1 MRFRAIGGRVVVVV
15 ALPHLAQLWPDTVQ
29 GRLHRRDAVHRSL
42 HIRDFT
48 VRVRFGQLPVLMIP
62 SVQFQVL
69 ALTFSLTTL
78 LHSKEPNNDWIF
90 GGQHV
95 QKTAENL
102 TLMKFVLLE
111 A

>member
-1 MRFRAIGGRVVVVV
+1 MGSIGSLKISSWSQPLSRS
-15 ALPHLAQLWPDTVQ
+15 
-29 GRLHRRDAVHRSL
+29 RILH
-42 HIRDFT
+42 
-48 VRVRFGQLPVLMIP
+48 FGQLPVLMIP

-78 LHSKEPNNDWIF
+78 LRSKEPNNDWIF

-102 TLMKFVLLE
+102 TPMKFVLLE